1 MRFKSVDELEH
12 FKFQDAQ
19 ITSFQDESEHLKL
32 ELEAVVV
39 RGRHPLNETYTDR
52 YADTVMMRLMGG
64 RIVEAFKE
72 GYKYYDANNVLKEEV
87 ADEEMSEADFG
98 KLSKICK
105 DGHIFVLETPH
116 SLKEKLGEQFP
127 CQMEQYMD
135 VNPTQESNA
144 DSQIVIMAVD
154 VDSEE
159 EEREYTYWMAI
170 RYEKAIL
177 EWEHMMNKP
186 DA

>member
-72 GYKYYDANNVLKEEV
+72 GYKCDILGILFQKTNLKHNYC
-87 ADEEMSEADFG
+87 MIY
-98 KLSKICK
+98 K
-105 DGHIFVLETPH
+105 
-116 SLKEKLGEQFP
+116 
-127 CQMEQYMD
+127 
-135 VNPTQESNA
+135 
-144 DSQIVIMAVD
+144 
-154 VDSEE
+154 
-159 EEREYTYWMAI
+159 
-170 RYEKAIL
+170 
-177 EWEHMMNKP
+177 
-186 DA
+186 